1 MKKINLLLIGL
12 LVLPFITGCDAK
24 NKANVL
30 NSTPIFTYN
39 VNEIPPS
46 SVEEIVENTYDS
58 VVSIKA
64 DYNQYSY
71 SSGSGTF
78 ISYDEELNLSYILT
92 CYHVIDDASSYTVTL
107 SDQKT
112 TLIASLVGGDPTNDI
127 ALLSVS
133 GTNYKY
139 ATIPE
144 TSSLKL
150 GSQVVVI
157 GNPLGTLPGS
167 VTSGYVS
174 FLNREVL
181 SEDYRTMKLIQ
192 TDASINSGNS
202 GGAMFDSLGRLVGVV
217 NAKYVD
223 EGVEGLGFA
232 IPIEKAMD
240 VVTSVLKTA
249 QYDGTNW
256 TTKGY
261 YEGSFEF
268 AFTVSDFSSFFSSSY
283 VAVSAISDNSST
295 SGYNQF
301 NLYDEIRSVSYN
313 KIDGTNGDV
322 LFTNSQTLMQ
332 QLYKFNLS
340 IGDTVTFKIIRNR
353 VEQDIVVT
361 ISQFIPN

>member
-1 MKKINLLLIGL
+1 M
-12 LVLPFITGCDAK
+12 
-24 NKANVL
+24 
-30 NSTPIFTYN
+30 
-39 VNEIPPS
+39 
-46 SVEEIVENTYDS
+46 
-58 VVSIKA
+58 
-64 DYNQYSY
+64 
-71 SSGSGTF
+71 
-78 ISYDEELNLSYILT
+78 
-92 CYHVIDDASSYTVTL
+92 
-107 SDQKT
+107 
-112 TLIASLVGGDPTNDI
+112 
-127 ALLSVS
+127 
-133 GTNYKY
+133 
-139 ATIPE
+139 
-144 TSSLKL
+144 
-150 GSQVVVI
+150 
-157 GNPLGTLPGS
+157 PGS

-181 SEDYRTMKLIQ
+181 SEDYRTMNLIQ

-240 VVTSVLKTA
+240 VISSVLKTA

-268 AFTVSDFSSFFSSSY
+268 AFTVSDFSSFFGSSY
-283 VAVSAISDNSST
+283 IAVSAISDNSST

-301 NLYDEIRSVSYN
+301 NVYDEIRSVSY
-313 KIDGTNGDV
+313 KKVDGTTGDV
-322 LFTNSQTLMQ
+322 EFTNSQTLMQ
-332 QLYKFNLS
+332 QLYKLDLT

-353 VEQDIVVT
+353 VEQDIIVT